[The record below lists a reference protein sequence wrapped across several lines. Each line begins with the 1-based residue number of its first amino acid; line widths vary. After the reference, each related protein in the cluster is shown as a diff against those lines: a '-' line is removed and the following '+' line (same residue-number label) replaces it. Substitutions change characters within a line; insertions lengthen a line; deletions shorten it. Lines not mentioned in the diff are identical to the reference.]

1 MYKYKNNLLINKIQK
16 KGAYGNI
23 PYNKT
28 MLEEKVLKTI
38 QRYNMLEDGDKVV
51 IGVSGG
57 PDSMTLLNILNNL
70 KEKLNINLY
79 VAHINHMIRKE
90 ADEETEY
97 VKDFCAKINV
107 EFFAKKIRVEE
118 EAKKQKIG
126 TEEAGR
132 NIRYEFFEEVA
143 KKVGANKIATAHNS
157 NDNAETVLMN
167 IIRGTSVSGLKG
179 IDKVRDGRFIR
190 PIIECSRDE
199 IEEYCKEQNLNPK
212 YDKTNDENIY
222 TRNKIRNMLIPFL
235 KKEFNPNIVDGINRL
250 SQIATEEEQF
260 INKTV
265 EKEYERLAITE
276 NDDDRKYKNTNV
288 IRKVTI
294 ENKKKTKD
302 NSVEESKKL
311 EDAGEVPKNKK
322 KTVILD
328 LKEFN
333 KLDYVIKAKLILYTI
348 SKVYGSANGIEKIH
362 IDDIIKLCSN
372 NIGNKYLT
380 PKAGIKV
387 YVRKGKIYIS
397 FGTKNTIKNL

>member
-1 MYKYKNNLLINKIQK
+1 
-16 KGAYGNI
+16 
-23 PYNKT
+23 

-38 QRYNMLEDGDKVV
+38 QRYNMLQDGDKVV

-107 EFFAKKIRVEE
+107 EFFAKKVKVEE

-179 IDKVRDGRFIR
+179 IDKVRDGKFIR

-235 KKEFNPNIVDGINRL
+235 KKEFNPNIIDGINRL

-265 EKEYERLAITE
+265 EKEYERLKIGADNREE
-276 NDDDRKYKNTNV
+276 NQ
-288 IRKVTI
+288 
-294 ENKKKTKD
+294 
-302 NSVEESKKL
+302 
-311 EDAGEVPKNKK
+311 
-322 KTVILD
+322 VILD

-348 SKVYGSANGIEKIH
+348 SKVYGSTNGIEKIH
-362 IDDIIKLCSN
+362 IDDIVKLCSN

>member
-1 MYKYKNNLLINKIQK
+1 
-16 KGAYGNI
+16 
-23 PYNKT
+23 

-38 QRYNMLEDGDKVV
+38 QRYNMLEDGDEVV

-132 NIRYEFFEEVA
+132 NIRYKFLEEVA

-179 IDKVRDGRFIR
+179 IDKVRDGKFIR

-265 EKEYERLAITE
+265 EKEYERLKIGADNREE
-276 NDDDRKYKNTNV
+276 NQ
-288 IRKVTI
+288 
-294 ENKKKTKD
+294 
-302 NSVEESKKL
+302 
-311 EDAGEVPKNKK
+311 
-322 KTVILD
+322 VILD

-348 SKVYGSANGIEKIH
+348 SKVYGSTNGIEKIH
-362 IDDIIKLCSN
+362 IDDIVKLCSN

-387 YVRKGKIYIS
+387 YVGKGKIYIS
-397 FGTKNTIKNL
+397 FGTENTIKNL

>member
-1 MYKYKNNLLINKIQK
+1 
-16 KGAYGNI
+16 
-23 PYNKT
+23 

-38 QRYNMLEDGDKVV
+38 QRYNMLQDGDKVV

-157 NDNAETVLMN
+157 NDNAETVLIN

-179 IDKVRDGRFIR
+179 IDKVRDGKFIR

-265 EKEYERLAITE
+265 EKEYERLVITE
-276 NDDDRKYKNTNV
+276 NDDV

-294 ENKKKTKD
+294 GNKIVIKD
-302 NSVEESKKL
+302 GSVEELNKL
-311 EDAGEVPKNKK
+311 GDEGEVPKNKN

-348 SKVYGSANGIEKIH
+348 SKVYGSTNGIEKIH
-362 IDDIIKLCSN
+362 IDDIVKLCSN

>member
-1 MYKYKNNLLINKIQK
+1 MNLEGMRVI
-16 KGAYGNI
+16 
-23 PYNKT
+23 

-57 PDSMTLLNILNNL
+57 PDSMTLLNILNDL

-79 VAHINHMIRKE
+79 VAHINHMIREE

-97 VKDFCAKINV
+97 VKEFCAKINV
-107 EFFAKKIRVEE
+107 EFFFKKVKVEE
-118 EAKKQKIG
+118 IAKEQKIG

-143 KKVGANKIATAHNS
+143 KKVGANRIATAHNS

-179 IDKVRDGRFIR
+179 IEKVRDGRLIR

-199 IEEYCKEQNLNPK
+199 IEEYCKEKRLNPK
-212 YDKTNDENIY
+212 YDKSNSKNIY
-222 TRNKIRNMLIPFL
+222 TRNKIRNMLIPFI
-235 KKEFNPNIVDGINRL
+235 KQEFNSNIIEGINRL

-260 INKTV
+260 INTIV
-265 EKEYERLAITE
+265 EKEYKRLLINANNCIDKSISE
-276 NDDDRKYKNTNV
+276 NHVNREIGKKSNLLKNT
-288 IRKVTI
+288 
-294 ENKKKTKD
+294 KKAD
-302 NSVEESKKL
+302 SILN
-311 EDAGEVPKNKK
+311 NNQN
-322 KTVILD
+322 TVILD

-333 KLDYVIKAKLILYTI
+333 KLDGVIKSKLILYTI
-348 SKVYGSANGIEKIH
+348 SKVYGSTNGIEKIH
-362 IDDIIKLCSN
+362 IDDIVKLCNN

-380 PKAGIKV
+380 PKAGIKI
-387 YVRKGKIYIS
+387 YVRKGKIYVS
-397 FGTKNTIKNL
+397 SQNV

>member
-1 MYKYKNNLLINKIQK
+1 
-16 KGAYGNI
+16 
-23 PYNKT
+23 

-57 PDSMTLLNILNNL
+57 PDSMTLLNILNDL

-79 VAHINHMIRKE
+79 VAHINHMIREE

-97 VKDFCAKINV
+97 VKEFCAKINV
-107 EFFAKKIRVEE
+107 EFFFKKVKVEE
-118 EAKKQKIG
+118 IAKEQKIG

-143 KKVGANKIATAHNS
+143 KKVGANRIATAHNS

-179 IDKVRDGRFIR
+179 IEKVRDGRLIR

-199 IEEYCKEQNLNPK
+199 IEEYCKEKRLNPK
-212 YDKTNDENIY
+212 YDKSNSENIY
-222 TRNKIRNMLIPFL
+222 TRNKIRNMLIPFI
-235 KKEFNPNIVDGINRL
+235 KQEFNSNIIEGINRL

-260 INKTV
+260 INTIV
-265 EKEYERLAITE
+265 EKEYKRLLINANNCIDKSISE
-276 NDDDRKYKNTNV
+276 NHVNREIGKKSNLLKNT
-288 IRKVTI
+288 
-294 ENKKKTKD
+294 KKAD
-302 NSVEESKKL
+302 SILNNNQN
-311 EDAGEVPKNKK
+311 A
-322 KTVILD
+322 VILD

-333 KLDYVIKAKLILYTI
+333 KLDSVIKSKLILYTI
-348 SKVYGSANGIEKIH
+348 SKVYGSTNGIEKIH
-362 IDDIIKLCSN
+362 IDDIVKLCNN

-380 PKAGIKV
+380 PKAGIKI
-387 YVRKGKIYIS
+387 YVRKGKIYVS
-397 FGTKNTIKNL
+397 SQNV